1 MRWINTACI
10 NSTFV
15 FYWNDISIS
24 VNCYIRFSFYPIF
37 FTVISLCF
45 FSLSPI
51 YTENLCRPSMRHSQ
65 ILNIWIKHHRIPFK
79 GPFFIG
85 IIQIRSHI
93 LWNSYRYGYHFH
105 NKTPPIRH
113 IYFQYKTFAIFFQVI
128 TNYTYRNK
136 SPVPVI
142 RNMEEDKFPLQGGV
156 KSLLQV
162 GVRSRGTRGLI
173 PRQPTCSRLMHLFL
187 DRGRYLK

>member
-1 MRWINTACI
+1 MDKA
-10 NSTFV
+10 S
-15 FYWNDISIS
+15 SHS
-24 VNCYIRFSFYPIF
+24 VQR
-37 FTVISLCF
+37 T
-45 FSLSPI
+45 
-51 YTENLCRPSMRHSQ
+51 
-65 ILNIWIKHHRIPFK
+65 
-79 GPFFIG
+79 FFIG

-142 RNMEEDKFPLQGGV
+142 RNMEKDKFPLQGGV

-162 GVRSRGTRGLI
+162 GVR
-173 PRQPTCSRLMHLFL
+173 PRRRDLTPALQLDAQGDSSGDIKNASLGRHFVMFNSVEECAGRNQRCGAPSLFSPFTLHLLNRF
-187 DRGRYLK
+187 R